1 MELIFQ
7 LAAGAMGALTS
18 VLLLALVT
26 PMLARLFNLSPAIS
40 GAPGVGSQIA
50 QVAVRILAGVGF
62 GLMFWLSWG
71 LTAIV
76 NVPWWHRGILFAL
89 LAWAVFA
96 LPMLLASALAQRV
109 QWRVMI
115 VTAVEWLVTVACVSM
130 TCAWVWIRPM

>member
-26 PMLARLFNLSPAIS
+26 PVLARLCALSPATS
-40 GAPGVGSQIA
+40 GEPGAGSQIA

-62 GLMFWLSWG
+62 GLVFWLSWG

-76 NVPWWHRGILFAL
+76 SVPWWQRGLVFAL

-96 LPMLLASALAQRV
+96 LPLLTAGALAQRM
-109 QWRVMI
+109 QWRAMF
-115 VTAVEWLVTVACVSM
+115 VTAVEWLVTAACVSM